1 MSLFSSKWGDFSDFR
16 KKSKKYAQNRENLK
30 IMAMVKL
37 GHHGLRKLP
46 GVSEGAQISIY
57 KLRNRY
63 GGVWEKNIFFD
74 FLRFFLAYLTQIAGV
89 LHKKLKI
96 FWTKQNKKN
105 LVETF
110 HELVVF

>member
-1 MSLFSSKWGDFSDFR
+1 
-16 KKSKKYAQNRENLK
+16 
-30 IMAMVKL
+30 MAMVKL
-37 GHHGLRKLP
+37 GHHGLRKLRE
-46 GVSEGAQISIY
+46 VSGGAQIPIS

-63 GGVWEKNIFFD
+63 GGVWEKIKYFVFSPIF
-74 FLRFFLAYLTQIAGV
+74 LVILTQIAGV

-96 FWTKQNKKN
+96 FLSEQNIKN